1 MMNRLEEYNMLMTQA
16 GYNDLAL
23 LQQDIYKPDVTKLW
37 IPEHIEQSAPG
48 VKQRYIRN
56 KHYREAPT
64 NRQYLINYR
73 KKRVECACGMIVTK
87 PNLSSHKK
95 SKRCIDR
102 LKALALVGITPCP
115 LASPLGEEQP
125 VSQPQQ
131 PQQQPQPSHPA
142 PSASLPV
149 LHE

>member
-16 GYNDLAL
+16 GFEDVAL
-23 LQQDIYKPDVTKLW
+23 LQQDIYKPDVTEMW
-37 IPEHIEQSAPG
+37 IPEHIEQAAPG

-73 KKRVECACGMIVTK
+73 KKRVECACGMVVTK

-95 SKRCIDR
+95 SKRCIER
-102 LKALALVGITPCP
+102 LKALALVGITPGQSRK
-115 LASPLGEEQP
+115 AWGVEE
-125 VSQPQQ
+125 PQQ